1 MLLPKLYFLIINAN
15 SFNEK
20 WKNHLIDGAY
30 GLNIENNEVID
41 YLNQEFGKETTIN
54 PAFIYFQIKIKFG
67 SCRVDTNNYRKK
79 EEWETEIERIM
90 KLR

>member
-1 MLLPKLYFLIINAN
+1 MNAN

-20 WKNHLIDGAY
+20 WKNHLIHGAY
-30 GLNIENNEVID
+30 GLDIANNEVIE

-67 SCRVDTNNYRKK
+67 SCRVYSSNYLKK
-79 EEWETEIERIM
+79 EGWEKEIDRIM
-90 KLR
+90 KL